1 MDIIMPEMNG
11 QTAVKNIRALEEAW
25 GTRSSDGAK
34 IMTTALDDM
43 KNVESFQS
51 LCDAYLFKPIDQEIA
66 GPHPVAASALRTTP
80 TPPREK
86 RECKLWNPTSWS
98 IHGWPKCRCGW
109 AKCSPMKWEVRF

>member
-1 MDIIMPEMNG
+1 MPEMNG

-66 GPHPVAASALRTTP
+66 EPHPVVEPALRTTP
-80 TPPREK
+80 TPPEK
-86 RECKLWNPTSWS
+86 SVNAN
-98 IHGWPKCRCGW
+98 CGTPL
-109 AKCSPMKWEVRF
+109 AGVSMVGQNADAVGQSVHR